1 MPRRGTSI
9 LLRAL
14 VVLAACAA
22 PFASL
27 DARACSVCLAGDP
40 NFSSQGTASQP
51 AGSVSVYF
59 EVRGWT
65 KESGSVVENVADPGV
80 GVEAAAPVSPAT
92 AAPVAEVPPAR
103 RQRDRHI
110 APLHTGHD
118 HPSWEDL
125 LDPPADD
132 VASDDAEPDDDDGDD
147 HEHGTATEERNESQ
161 RLDLYVAWTPVD
173 RLTLTLGVPWAFNSV
188 EERDDEGKSHYSLNG
203 LGDVSLGASGV
214 VWRNREVLPSTWLEL
229 RGWVKAPTGRST
241 KEVDGVL
248 DPHVQPGTGSWDG
261 GAGTALIHRFEWGSL
276 YASSFYRINTEG
288 GLDYEYGD
296 VVLATAALEVPLG
309 HLLGRPALDRVTP
322 GFGFDFRWAQRD
334 ESGGETVADTGG
346 SVLYATPSL
355 RIALPAFRATQR
367 AWFRTGVQ
375 IPLTDSWLYG
385 EQDEGVVWS
394 AGIGYGF

>member
-1 MPRRGTSI
+1 VRT
-9 LLRAL
+9 LAAF
-14 VVLAACAA
+14 AACAA
-22 PFASL
+22 LLAQR

-40 NFSSQGTASQP
+40 NFSAQGTASQP
-51 AGSVSVYF
+51 AGSVNVYF

-65 KESGSVVENVADPGV
+65 KQSGSVVEEVADPDADA
-80 GVEAAAPVSPAT
+80 EAAAPVSPAT
-92 AAPVAEVPPAR
+92 AAPPAPVPSTR
-103 RQRDRHI
+103 SQRAPHI
-110 APLHTGHD
+110 APLHAGHE
-118 HPSWEDL
+118 HPGWEDL
-125 LDPPADD
+125 LEPQVPEAASDAS
-132 VASDDAEPDDDDGDD
+132 SDDAEEGHD
-147 HEHGTATEERNESQ
+147 HEHGESTEERNESQ

-173 RLTLTLGVPWAFNSV
+173 RVTLTLGVPWAFNTV
-188 EERDDEGKSHYSLNG
+188 EERDSEGKARYSLAG

-214 VWRNREVLPSTWLEL
+214 VWRNRDVLPSTWLEL

-261 GAGTALIHRFEWGSL
+261 GAGTALVHRFEWGSL
-276 YASSFYRINTEG
+276 YASSFYRINSEG

-296 VVLATAALEVPLG
+296 VVLATVALEAPLG

-385 EQDEGVVWS
+385 EQHEGVVWS